1 MQFFQEKRKQI
12 VILVL
17 CAALLTAGGGLT
29 KRFLRHLEGGDSP
42 VVDCEVAPAGMDV
55 ETHQLLLGVTVTLK
69 EWQTPGL
76 LVEAGDTS
84 MEFPLT
90 ETADGVFSGSVAVP
104 LDPLNGLRLYLT
116 EETAENASTRE
127 PLGSWANA
135 TMLLPVRLQKYQ
147 LTNPRFEAG
156 ELRNGVV
163 TTQAE
168 DIHLEGGEDGSCA
181 VELRVYRNGT
191 FAEAAPGT
199 WDADSG
205 LYHTERL
212 EVPCKLEDNLRL
224 TIAYRDAQNTE
235 YENTIG
241 RWEITAA
248 GDVREEPDLK
258 QDINPTLTWPQEG
271 EKTTQA

>member
-1 MQFFQEKRKQI
+1 MQFFNKKRKQI

-29 KRFLRHLEGGDSP
+29 KRFLRHLEAGDSP
-42 VVDCEVAPAGMDV
+42 VVNCEVAPAGMDV

-76 LVEAGDTS
+76 LAEAGDTS

-90 ETADGVFSGSVAVP
+90 ETTDGVFHGTVAVP

-116 EETAENASTRE
+116 EETAENSSTRE
-127 PLGSWANA
+127 PLGNWANV
-135 TMLLPVRLQKYQ
+135 TMLLPVWLQKYQ

-191 FAEAAPGT
+191 LTEAAPGT

-205 LYHTERL
+205 LYYTERM

-224 TIAYRDAQNTE
+224 TIAYRDAQDIE
-235 YENTIG
+235 YEDTIG
-241 RWEITAA
+241 RWEITAD
-248 GDVREEPDLK
+248 GDVQKAPDLK
-258 QDINPTLTWPQEG
+258 QDIDPTLTWPQEG